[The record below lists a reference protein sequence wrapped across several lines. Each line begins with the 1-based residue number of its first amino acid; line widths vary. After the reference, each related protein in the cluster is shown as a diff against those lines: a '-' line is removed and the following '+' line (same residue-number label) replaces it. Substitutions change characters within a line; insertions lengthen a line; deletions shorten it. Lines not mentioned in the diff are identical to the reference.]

1 MNRERV
7 KGGIGMNR
15 KKGGGRTIFRS
26 GIACLFGICLIL
38 SALTGC
44 AGGGGSR
51 ESGSLPAQ
59 AGGGEETVESSA
71 AGEGASQEIYEVQVE
86 QKEFSLPDHLLGVQ
100 FDGERAVAFYSLL
113 DADSGQYDGCLY
125 EYDID
130 LDTFQPV
137 LEDIPQELLHDAAN
151 WYRSS
156 DGTYYVYETDS
167 FVCLNGEGEEL
178 THRKADGV
186 LVQITETKNGE
197 TVLYYNDTRVE
208 KYDPRTHRTESKGK
222 LGEAKGAGLLAP
234 GYEKSLLVLETWEG
248 ICELDLS
255 TLERTYSLHWD
266 EAPYA
271 MEGEPLALRQ
281 ISARSCEILLY
292 LREDGSYRRD
302 ILSTEPIRG
311 DGRIVLT
318 CRTPAYVLPS
328 LRRLAAGFNQSQT
341 EYFLTI
347 ESMGE
352 GEDYSDYVQRTA
364 VEIAAGRGP
373 DLVDEG
379 VLSSPLAMIR
389 QGALEELTPYLEKS
403 GMQWSDLYPA
413 AYESFSYEGG
423 VYGMAYEQ
431 YPILI
436 YVKSAAAEA
445 VDEKNIQ
452 GFLKLLERKPGKGET
467 FCEDYYTPRI
477 VLHRLLAYSEDLQ
490 GLVDWE
496 ENRCN
501 FQNPLWYQLL
511 EAAGHWGAREGVS
524 YSRRLIR
531 VCYGYD
537 LKSYTAEDG
546 EFRSEGMVP
555 LGGFPTKNDMTV
567 TASVSMIGINAL
579 SAHKEGAWKF
589 LEYCLGDEGQSKTDY
604 FPADRKASKRL
615 LDEAREE
622 ALEKSRA
629 AEELAEEY
637 REQGLFEPEQQPD
650 VFRDGKGYIITQE
663 RIGEIEDMLEECRS
677 MPLRNQTVMDIVLE
691 ESGAYWSGDKTA
703 QEVTDII
710 ENRVQLY
717 LDENS

>member
-1 MNRERV
+1 
-7 KGGIGMNR
+7 MNR

-26 GIACLFGICLIL
+26 GIVCLFGICLIL

-51 ESGSLPAQ
+51 ESGSLPTQ

-113 DADSGQYDGCLY
+113 DAGSGQYDGCLY

-137 LEDIPQELLHDAAN
+137 LEDLPQELLGGSVN
-151 WYRSS
+151 WYRTSE
-156 DGTYYVYETDS
+156 GNYYAYENTGS
-167 FVCLNGEGEEL
+167 FVCLDEAGEEL
-178 THRKADGV
+178 CRREADGA
-186 LVQITETKNGE
+186 LAQITETKYGE
-197 TVLYYNDTRVE
+197 TVLYYSDTRVE
-208 KYDPRTHRTESKGK
+208 TFDLRTRKTESKGR
-222 LGEAKGAGLLAP
+222 LGDIVGGRLLAP
-234 GYEKSLLVLETWEG
+234 GYEKSLTVLETSEG
-248 ICELDLS
+248 ICELGLSDLA
-255 TLERTYSLHWD
+255 RTDYLKWD
-266 EAPYA
+266 RTPYA
-271 MEGEPLALRQ
+271 MEGEPVALRQ
-281 ISARSCEILLY
+281 VSARSCEILLY

-302 ILSTEPIRG
+302 TLTTEPIRE
-311 DGRIVLT
+311 DGRTVLT
-318 CRTPAYVLPS
+318 CRTAAYVAPS
-328 LRRLAAGFNQSQT
+328 LRNLAAGFNQSQT

-352 GEDYSDYVQRTA
+352 GEDYEDYVQRTA
-364 VEIAAGRGP
+364 VDIAAGRGP
-373 DLVDEG
+373 DLIGEAA
-379 VLSSPLAMIR
+379 LSSPLAMIR
-389 QGALEELTPYLEKS
+389 QGVLEDLTPYLEKS

-413 AYESFSYEGG
+413 AYSGFSYEGG
-423 VYGMAYEQ
+423 VYGMAYEL
-431 YPILI
+431 YPMTVYLREDL
-436 YVKSAAAEA
+436 AEDM
-445 VDEKNIQ
+445 DEKNIQ
-452 GFLKLLERKPGKGET
+452 GFLKLLERKPRVGET
-467 FCEDYYTPRI
+467 FNKDLFYTPAKI
-477 VLHRLLAYSEDLQ
+477 LLLLLGNSEDLQ
-490 GLVDWE
+490 GLVDWDE
-496 ENRCN
+496 YTCS
-501 FQNPLWYQLL
+501 FQDPLWAQIL
-511 EAAGHWGAREGVS
+511 EASGRWGIQEGVS
-524 YSRRLIR
+524 YSKTLAAT
-531 VCYGYD
+531 CLGYD
-537 LKSYTAEDG
+537 LKSYTAADG
-546 EFRSEGMVP
+546 AYRDAGMVP
-555 LGGFPTKNDMTV
+555 VGYPLREDMAV
-567 TASVSMIGINAL
+567 FASAENIGINAL

-604 FPADRKASKRL
+604 FPADRKATQRL

-691 ESGAYWSGDKTA
+691 ESGAYWSGDKTP

-717 LDENS
+717 LDENFG